1 MSPVDA
7 PPSRPVSPWIV
18 APVSGAVAAA
28 LVIGVGWMLGW
39 PAIQPASAPPAPQ
52 LSAAIDGLTARVA
65 GLEPKVGKPVSDPA
79 AAARTEA
86 LEKTVAALRTELAAT
101 RAQGDK
107 LASAVNEVK
116 SAPRGD
122 GTASPDLSGIDERIA
137 KIESQMRTQSAEI
150 AQQGNKLADAKADA
164 KPADDMPL
172 RRLVSAALLDVRV
185 RIGEPYPAALA
196 ATKALAPNPDVLKP
210 LDQFAEK
217 GVPNANRLS
226 TELLALVPKLQPAAQ
241 QNNATTTGTG
251 IVERLQAGAAKL
263 VKIERTDTAGTDR
276 GAVVARI
283 TAAALRN
290 DFNEARRELKTL
302 EPDRSRRGAGL
313 ARTGRRAR
321 RRAGRIPS
329 IRGRR
334 HGCARQTGELRIS
347 MIRIILF
354 LLLIALGAAGAA
366 WIAEQTGDVVLS
378 WGSVKLTTKLPVF
391 VLGLGIVIVAAMML
405 WAILRGVWR
414 MPARMRKSRRE
425 RRQARGRHAI
435 TQGLLAIGHGDSTA
449 ARIHAEA
456 ARKHAAH
463 DPLALLLHA
472 QSAQLDGDRE
482 GAQRAFRA
490 MAERED
496 TRLLGLR
503 GLFIEA
509 QRADDPVAAVM
520 VAEEALRMSP
530 SSSWASHAVLGF
542 CCAKGDWAGALKIL
556 DNNQSAGLID
566 KATYRRQRGVL
577 LTARALEL
585 EKVDRDLAR
594 ESVMEAVK
602 LAPTLVPAAVLA
614 SKFESEAHQTRRSM
628 RLVETAWLAQPHP
641 DLADAYSHVKLGD
654 SARQRLV
661 RVETLAAKMPGH
673 IEGALAIARAA
684 IDASEFAKAREAL
697 APFIAAPTQ
706 RVALLMAEIERTE
719 HGDSG
724 RARAW
729 TLRAVRALHDPAWTA
744 DGYVSDRWRPV
755 SPVTGRL
762 DAFQWQT
769 PVAALPSDKG
779 GAIESSPSRKP
790 CWRPRAAPSCS
801 SRQRT

>member
-1 MSPVDA
+1 
-7 PPSRPVSPWIV
+7 
-18 APVSGAVAAA
+18 
-28 LVIGVGWMLGW
+28 
-39 PAIQPASAPPAPQ
+39 
-52 LSAAIDGLTARVA
+52 
-65 GLEPKVGKPVSDPA
+65 
-79 AAARTEA
+79 
-86 LEKTVAALRTELAAT
+86 
-101 RAQGDK
+101 
-107 LASAVNEVK
+107 
-116 SAPRGD
+116 
-122 GTASPDLSGIDERIA
+122 
-137 KIESQMRTQSAEI
+137 
-150 AQQGNKLADAKADA
+150 
-164 KPADDMPL
+164 
-172 RRLVSAALLDVRV
+172 
-185 RIGEPYPAALA
+185 
-196 ATKALAPNPDVLKP
+196 
-210 LDQFAEK
+210 
-217 GVPNANRLS
+217 
-226 TELLALVPKLQPAAQ
+226 
-241 QNNATTTGTG
+241 
-251 IVERLQAGAAKL
+251 
-263 VKIERTDTAGTDR
+263 
-276 GAVVARI
+276 
-283 TAAALRN
+283 
-290 DFNEARRELKTL
+290 
-302 EPDRSRRGAGL
+302 
-313 ARTGRRAR
+313 
-321 RRAGRIPS
+321 
-329 IRGRR
+329 
-334 HGCARQTGELRIS
+334 

-378 WGSVKLTTKLPVF
+378 WGVYRAKTTLPVF
-391 VLGLGIVIVAAMML
+391 VLVLGIVVVAAMMI
-405 WAILRGVWR
+405 WAILRDLWR
-414 MPARMRKSRRE
+414 TPERMRRSRRE

-435 TQGLLAIGHGDSTA
+435 TQGLLAIGHGDSST
-449 ARIHAEA
+449 ARIHAET
-456 ARKHAAH
+456 ARKLAAH

-520 VAEEALRMSP
+520 VAEEALKLSP

-566 KATYRRQRGVL
+566 KAAYRRQRGVL

-585 EKVDRDLAR
+585 EKVDRDLSR

-614 SKFESEAHQTRRSM
+614 SKFESEAHQVRRSM

-641 DLADAYSHVKLGD
+641 DLAEAYAHVKLGD

-661 RVETLAAKMPGH
+661 RVETLAAKAPGH

-684 IDASEFAKAREAL
+684 IDASEFTKAREAL

-769 PVAALPSDKG
+769 PVAALPSDKAG
-779 GAIESSPSRKP
+779 VIESSPFEEAMLAT
-790 CWRPRAAPSCS
+790 PRRAVVLEPPAPVANEPDPAPASPAPAAAPAASAAPAPAAEQDNAPPPAAGAES
-801 SRQRT
+801 NPVEAASEAAAETPAAPAPAPAEPAPIRPAPLFRSRQDIPKAVPSPIPAVIPLVRAPDDPGVDEDGPADEFAEQIGPPKAQAGGWRGFLSRWGGN

>member
-1 MSPVDA
+1 
-7 PPSRPVSPWIV
+7 
-18 APVSGAVAAA
+18 
-28 LVIGVGWMLGW
+28 
-39 PAIQPASAPPAPQ
+39 
-52 LSAAIDGLTARVA
+52 
-65 GLEPKVGKPVSDPA
+65 
-79 AAARTEA
+79 
-86 LEKTVAALRTELAAT
+86 
-101 RAQGDK
+101 
-107 LASAVNEVK
+107 
-116 SAPRGD
+116 
-122 GTASPDLSGIDERIA
+122 
-137 KIESQMRTQSAEI
+137 
-150 AQQGNKLADAKADA
+150 
-164 KPADDMPL
+164 
-172 RRLVSAALLDVRV
+172 
-185 RIGEPYPAALA
+185 
-196 ATKALAPNPDVLKP
+196 
-210 LDQFAEK
+210 
-217 GVPNANRLS
+217 
-226 TELLALVPKLQPAAQ
+226 
-241 QNNATTTGTG
+241 
-251 IVERLQAGAAKL
+251 
-263 VKIERTDTAGTDR
+263 
-276 GAVVARI
+276 
-283 TAAALRN
+283 
-290 DFNEARRELKTL
+290 
-302 EPDRSRRGAGL
+302 
-313 ARTGRRAR
+313 
-321 RRAGRIPS
+321 
-329 IRGRR
+329 
-334 HGCARQTGELRIS
+334 

-366 WIAEQTGDVVLS
+366 WIAEQTGDVALS
-378 WGSVKLTTKLPVF
+378 WGGYRAQMTLPVF
-391 VLGLGIVIVAAMML
+391 VLALGVVIVAAMMI
-405 WAILRGVWR
+405 WAILRGLWR
-414 MPARMRKSRRE
+414 TPQRLRRNRRE

-435 TQGLLAIGHGDSTA
+435 TQGLLAIGHGDSSA
-449 ARIHAEA
+449 ARIHADA

-520 VAEEALRMSP
+520 LAEEALKLSP

-614 SKFESEAHQTRRSM
+614 SKFESEAHQVRRSM
-628 RLVETAWLAQPHP
+628 RLVEAAWLAQPHP
-641 DLADAYSHVKLGD
+641 DLADAYAHVKLGD

-661 RVETLAAKMPGH
+661 RVETLAAKAPGH

-697 APFIAAPTQ
+697 APFVDQPTQ
-706 RVALLMAEIERTE
+706 RVALLMAELERTE

-724 RARAW
+724 RSRAW

-762 DAFQWQT
+762 DAFQWHT

-779 GAIESSPSRKP
+779 PAIESSPFEEAMLATPRRAVVIAPPEPMNEPVAEPIVPNKPEPAAAPVAPEPSAAQDNTPPAPAAVEPAPAEASRPEPAAEPTPALAPQKPAESTPPQPAPLFRSRKDIP
-790 CWRPRAAPSCS
+790 KTVPAPIPAVIPLVRAPDDPGVDEEGPPDEFAEQIGTPKAQAGGWRGFL
-801 SRQRT
+801 SRWGGN

>member
-1 MSPVDA
+1 MV
-7 PPSRPVSPWIV
+7 
-18 APVSGAVAAA
+18 
-28 LVIGVGWMLGW
+28 
-39 PAIQPASAPPAPQ
+39 
-52 LSAAIDGLTARVA
+52 
-65 GLEPKVGKPVSDPA
+65 
-79 AAARTEA
+79 
-86 LEKTVAALRTELAAT
+86 
-101 RAQGDK
+101 
-107 LASAVNEVK
+107 
-116 SAPRGD
+116 
-122 GTASPDLSGIDERIA
+122 
-137 KIESQMRTQSAEI
+137 
-150 AQQGNKLADAKADA
+150 
-164 KPADDMPL
+164 
-172 RRLVSAALLDVRV
+172 
-185 RIGEPYPAALA
+185 
-196 ATKALAPNPDVLKP
+196 
-210 LDQFAEK
+210 
-217 GVPNANRLS
+217 
-226 TELLALVPKLQPAAQ
+226 
-241 QNNATTTGTG
+241 
-251 IVERLQAGAAKL
+251 
-263 VKIERTDTAGTDR
+263 
-276 GAVVARI
+276 
-283 TAAALRN
+283 
-290 DFNEARRELKTL
+290 
-302 EPDRSRRGAGL
+302 
-313 ARTGRRAR
+313 
-321 RRAGRIPS
+321 
-329 IRGRR
+329 
-334 HGCARQTGELRIS
+334 
-347 MIRIILF
+347 RIILF

-378 WGSVKLTTKLPVF
+378 WGGYRAQTTLPVF
-391 VLGLGIVIVAAMML
+391 VLALGIVVVAAMMI
-405 WAILRGVWR
+405 WAILRGVWSA
-414 MPARMRKSRRE
+414 PARMRRSRRE

-435 TQGLLAIGHGDSTA
+435 TQGLLAIGHGDSSA
-449 ARIHAEA
+449 ARVHAEA

-520 VAEEALRMSP
+520 VAEEALKLSP

-614 SKFESEAHQTRRSM
+614 SKFESEAHQVRRSM

-661 RVETLAAKMPGH
+661 RVETLAAKVPGH

-684 IDASEFAKAREAL
+684 IDASEFTKAREAL

-779 GAIESSPSRKP
+779 GAIESSPFEEAMLATPRRAVVLEPPKP
-790 CWRPRAAPSCS
+790 KDVSESAAEPVVSVTPAPPAEQDNAPPPAAAAEAAPVEATPTQATPAEAVRPEPVTAPAPPPPKLAEPAPSRPAPLFR
-801 SRQRT
+801 SRQDIPKAVPTPIPAVIPLIRAPDDPGIDEDGPADEFAEQIGPPKAQAGGWRGFLSRWGGN